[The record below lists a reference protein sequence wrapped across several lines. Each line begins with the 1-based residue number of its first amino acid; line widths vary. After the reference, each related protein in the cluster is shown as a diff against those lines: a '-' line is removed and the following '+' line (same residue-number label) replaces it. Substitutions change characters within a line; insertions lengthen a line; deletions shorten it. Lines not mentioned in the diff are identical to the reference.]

1 MVATTA
7 SRKKWALLI
16 GLDQYLRPYISQL
29 RGCVNDVE
37 LMAYILRDNFGFPAE
52 NMTLLRDGQAT
63 REGILTALD
72 SIVDRAGEED
82 VVVIHYSGH
91 GSQMTDREG
100 DEPDGLD
107 ETIVPYDSGRSFD
120 PNCDISD
127 DEIYE
132 RLLRLT
138 GKTSYVTLI
147 FDCCHSGTIA
157 RDAFGAASRWVEAD
171 TRPVEE
177 LPPSPVAPDV
187 DRRAGLDVGAS
198 GWLPLS
204 ERYVLLAGCCDAE
217 SSYEHRV
224 QQGAGEVTHG
234 ALTYFLSQEL
244 TQAEPGTTYRDVF
257 ERASARVMAAHPRQH
272 PQMEGARDRV
282 LFGVHDIQPT
292 RFVPVKQRA
301 DGSVILAAGAAH
313 GLTRGSH
320 WAIYSQATK
329 QVTEETARLGLV
341 EIAAAGA
348 VASQARILE
357 ESGQRAIT
365 AGARAV
371 EEAHFYGEMCL
382 TVDLHAAAGYEA
394 AVRELR
400 SMIEASRLLRR
411 AAGGRIADACVYLVA
426 PRSRV
431 DAGDPVP
438 QLGTVA
444 AAAWAVVGQDG
455 RLMMPIQGVDEPNAT
470 AFVCDNL
477 EKAARYR
484 QALALRND
492 NADSVLKG
500 KVEFTLKRQDR
511 NGVWVKAEPKVDG
524 GLPVFFEGER
534 IAAEITNNHTAPVY
548 VSVLDFGLTGA
559 LGLLHPVAGASEE
572 LAPGRCI
579 EFGVR
584 RGDEVTLYLPDSFPY
599 LPDPSDEAP
608 VGGTEVFKLL
618 ATVHEADFGL
628 LLQPGYRAID
638 QPTPL
643 GRLLGM
649 ALTGRGKRDAQRTRL
664 PPDEEWTTLKRPFF
678 LQRRA

>member
-7 SRKKWALLI
+7 SRNKWALLI
-16 GLDQYLRPYISQL
+16 GIDQYLRPYISQL

-37 LMAYILRDNFGFPAE
+37 LMARILQDIFGFPAE
-52 NMTLLRDGQAT
+52 KMTVLRDGQAT

-72 SIVDRAGEED
+72 RIADCAGEED
-82 VVVIHYSGH
+82 IVIIHYSGH

-107 ETIVPYDSGRSFD
+107 ETIVPYDSGRSSD
-120 PNCDISD
+120 PNRDISD
-127 DEIYE
+127 DEIYA

-138 GKTSYVTLI
+138 GKTPYVTLI
-147 FDCCHSGTIA
+147 FDCCHSGTIT
-157 RDAFGAASRWVEAD
+157 RDAFGVTSRWVEAD

-187 DRRAGLDVGAS
+187 ARKAGRDVGNS
-198 GWLPLS
+198 GWLPVS
-204 ERYVLLAGCCDAE
+204 ERYVLLAGCRDAE

-224 QQGAGEVTHG
+224 PHGDGDVTHG

-257 ERASARVMAAHPRQH
+257 ERASACVTAAYPRQH
-272 PQMEGARDRV
+272 PQMEGARDRM
-282 LFGVHDIQPT
+282 LFEVHDIQPT
-292 RFVPVKQRA
+292 RFVPVRQRA

-313 GLTRGSH
+313 GLTTGSH
-320 WAIYSQATK
+320 WAIYPQATS

-341 EIAAAGA
+341 EIAAVGA
-348 VASQARILE
+348 VTSRARILE
-357 ESGQRAIT
+357 ESGQSAIT

-394 AVRELR
+394 AARELKNG
-400 SMIEASRLLRR
+400 IEASRLLRW
-411 AAGGRIADACVYLVA
+411 AAGGRVADARAYLVA

-431 DAGDPVP
+431 GAGDPVP
-438 QLGTVA
+438 QLGTLA
-444 AAAWAVVGQDG
+444 KATWAVVGQDG
-455 RLMMPIQGVDEPNAT
+455 RLIMPLHGVGESNAT
-470 AFVCDNL
+470 EFVCDNL

-484 QALALRND
+484 QALALSNP
-492 NADSVLKG
+492 NAHSVLKG
-500 KVEFTLKRQDR
+500 KVGFTLKRQDR
-511 NGVWVKAEPKVDG
+511 DGAWVKVEPEVDG

-584 RGDEVTLYLPDSFPY
+584 HGDEVTLYLPDNFPY
-599 LPDPSDEAP
+599 IPDPSDEAP
-608 VGGTEVFKLL
+608 VGGTEIFKLL
-618 ATVHEADFGL
+618 ATVHKADFGL
-628 LLQPGYRAID
+628 LLQPGYRAIE

-649 ALTGRGKRDAQRTRL
+649 ALTGHGRRDAQRNRL
-664 PPDEEWTTLKRPFF
+664 PLDEEWTTLERPFF
-678 LQRRA
+678 LQR

>member
-1 MVATTA
+1 MVASTA
-7 SRKKWALLI
+7 SRNKWALLI
-16 GLDQYLRPYISQL
+16 GIDQYLRPYISRL
-29 RGCVNDVE
+29 HGCVNDAE
-37 LMAYILRDNFGFPAE
+37 LMSRILQDNFGFPAE
-52 NMTLLRDGQAT
+52 NITLLRDDQAT
-63 REGILTALD
+63 RDGILAALAG
-72 SIVDRAGEED
+72 IVDRAGGD
-82 VVVIHYSGH
+82 DIVVIHYSGH

-107 ETIVPYDSGRSFD
+107 ETIVPYDSGRRFD
-120 PNCDISD
+120 PNRDISD
-127 DEIYE
+127 DEIYTH
-132 RLLRLT
+132 LLRLT
-138 GKTSYVTLI
+138 DKTPYVTLI
-147 FDCCHSGTIA
+147 FDCCHSGTVT
-157 RDAFGAASRWVEAD
+157 RDAFGVPSRWLETDA
-171 TRPVEE
+171 RPVEE
-177 LPPSPVAPDV
+177 LPLSSVTPEVA
-187 DRRAGLDVGAS
+187 RRGGRDVGAS
-198 GWLPLS
+198 GWLPVG
-204 ERYVLLAGCCDAE
+204 ERYVLLAGCRDAE

-224 QQGAGEVTHG
+224 QQGEGDVTHG
-234 ALTYFLSQEL
+234 ALSYFLCQEL
-244 TQAEPGTTYRDVF
+244 TRAKPGTTYRDVF
-257 ERASARVMAAHPRQH
+257 ERASACVTAAYPRQH

-282 LFGVHDIQPT
+282 LFEVHDIQPT
-292 RFVPVKQRA
+292 RFVPVKLRT

-313 GLTRGSH
+313 GLTTGSH
-320 WAIYSQATK
+320 WAVYPQATK

-341 EIAAAGA
+341 EVAAAGA

-357 ESGQRAIT
+357 ESGQRAIA

-371 EEAHFYGEMCL
+371 EEAHNYGEMCL
-382 TVDLHAAAGYEA
+382 TVDLRAAPGYEA
-394 AVRELR
+394 AARELE
-400 SMIEASRLLRR
+400 SMIEASRLLSR

-426 PRSRV
+426 PRSGAG
-431 DAGDPVP
+431 AGDPVP
-438 QLGTVA
+438 QLGAVA
-444 AAAWAVVGQDG
+444 AATWAVVGQDG
-455 RLMMPIQGVDEPNAT
+455 RLMMPLQGVGDPSAT

-477 EKAARYR
+477 EKATRYR

-492 NADSVLKG
+492 NPDSVLKG
-500 KVEFTLKRQDR
+500 KVEFSLKRQVRD
-511 NGVWVKAEPKVDG
+511 GVWGKAEPRVDG

-584 RGDEVTLYLPDSFPY
+584 RGDEVTLYLPDNLPY

-628 LLQPGYRAID
+628 LLQPGYRAIE
-638 QPTPL
+638 QPTLL

-649 ALTGRGKRDAQRTRL
+649 ALTGCGKRDAQRTRL
-664 PPDEEWTTLKRPFF
+664 PPDEEWTTLERPFF